1 MPSHANFPAGYSSCS
16 FPGDI
21 MSYPF
26 YDLYSYEENTGELL
40 FKILVYEFKHITKTG
55 RTCVL
60 RFLFLSRVS
69 WDQRWS
75 ETPQFVTNKM
85 NIRRHHSAEGH
96 CYLQNSQL
104 VSASFEITN

>member
-1 MPSHANFPAGYSSCS
+1 
-16 FPGDI
+16 

-26 YDLYSYEENTGELL
+26 YDLSSYEPHKCELL
-40 FKILVYEFKHITKTG
+40 FKILVYELEQITKKG

-60 RFLFLSRVS
+60 CFLFLTWVH

-85 NIRRHHSAEGH
+85 DIRGLYSAEGH

-104 VSASFEITN
+104 FSTSFEITN